1 MTAVGEIRE
10 LKERPAQIE
19 FARRAIEDT
28 VASKREGRYMTYDV
42 DYVTVFIPYSR
53 DTNVFTVEQWLLN
66 LEQYTREGR
75 IPQDWLPN
83 YKRLYEAWKN
93 GQELPPNGTPIKG
106 WGVLSPAQQ
115 ESLIHYRV
123 LTVEDA
129 AGMNEDIMRKLGMG
143 AVEIKNKAK
152 TWLSQLAERGP
163 ATMQIAELQ
172 RENELLKGSIASLE
186 AKIDRMVN
194 AQHEE
199 EHEARVSVSRETIE
213 SIEADDIMP
222 EPEPP
227 AKVVKRA
234 KDATI

>member
-1 MTAVGEIRE
+1 M
-10 LKERPAQIE
+10 
-19 FARRAIEDT
+19 
-28 VASKREGRYMTYDV
+28 
-42 DYVTVFIPYSR
+42 
-53 DTNVFTVEQWLLN
+53 
-66 LEQYTREGR
+66 
-75 IPQDWLPN
+75 
-83 YKRLYEAWKN
+83 
-93 GQELPPNGTPIKG
+93 
-106 WGVLSPAQQ
+106 
-115 ESLIHYRV
+115 

-152 TWLSQLAERGP
+152 TWLAQLAERGP

-199 EHEARVSVSRETIE
+199 EHEARVSVSRETIG

>member
-19 FARRAIEDT
+19 FSRRAIEDT

-53 DTNVFTVEQWLLN
+53 DTNVFTVE
-66 LEQYTREGR
+66 
-75 IPQDWLPN
+75 
-83 YKRLYEAWKN
+83 RLYEAWKN

-115 ESLIHYRV
+115 ENLIHYRV

-152 TWLSQLAERGP
+152 TWLAQLAERGP

-199 EHEARVSVSRETIE
+199 EHEARVSVSRETIG